1 MCVQIASYDVAPFVK
16 EAMMATQPEGIGKEI
31 VFDVGD
37 DFIAT
42 VTLNRPEKYNAVN
55 GVLAEAM
62 DWAVKEVEAR
72 DDIRVAILTSS
83 NAKVFCAGADLSE
96 ISKGRAHTLSTKD
109 GGFGGFTYAK
119 RETPWIAAVNGS
131 ALAGGC
137 EFALACDMIV
147 ASETSKFG
155 LPEPKRGLL
164 AAAGGVYRLG
174 RALPRHIALEMVATG
189 DPLEAP
195 RAYSLGLIN
204 YVMPPEDVMA
214 KARSL
219 AQTIASNAPLA
230 VRESLNVARVAADHS
245 EADLQ
250 AISAKAAKMVFTS
263 EDAKEGPL
271 AFVEKRAPTWKG
283 R

>member
-1 MCVQIASYDVAPFVK
+1 MT
-16 EAMMATQPEGIGKEI
+16 TQAESARPQGIGNE
-31 VFDVGD
+31 VLFEVGD
-37 DFIAT
+37 DFVAT

-83 NAKVFCAGADLSE
+83 NSKVFCAGADLSE

-147 ASETSKFG
+147 ASNTSKFG

-174 RALPRHIALEMVATG
+174 RALPRHIALELVATG
-189 DPLEAP
+189 DPLEAE
-195 RAYSLGLIN
+195 RAFGLGLVN
-204 YVMPPEDVMA
+204 YIMPLEDVMPKA
-214 KARSL
+214 KAL
-219 AQTIASNAPLA
+219 AHTIAANAPLA
-230 VRESLNVARVAADHS
+230 VRESLKVARIAADHA
-245 EADLQ
+245 EAELQ
-250 AISAKAAKMVFTS
+250 AISAKAAKTVFTS

-271 AFVEKRAPTWKG
+271 AFVEKRAPNWKG